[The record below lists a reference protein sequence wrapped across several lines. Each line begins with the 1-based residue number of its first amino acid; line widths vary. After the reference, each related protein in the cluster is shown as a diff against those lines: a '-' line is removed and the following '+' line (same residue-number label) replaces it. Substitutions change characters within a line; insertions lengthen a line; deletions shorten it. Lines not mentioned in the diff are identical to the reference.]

1 MGNETKK
8 LAPRASILIESLRD
22 VGYSLPTAV
31 SDIIDNSIAAQAS
44 HIRLLS
50 NTNSDQSAIAIVD
63 DGVGMNNV
71 DLLEAMRLGTK
82 NPKDTRK
89 HSDLG
94 RFGLGL
100 KTASFS
106 QCRRLTVVSRKNHQ
120 TSCAIWDLDTIATED
135 KWIVEIPNDL
145 SQVPWISYLPSPG
158 TLVIWEKLDRLLDK
172 SAGFDQ
178 HHITRQIDETASHIE
193 FVFHRYLSGQ
203 IPGNK
208 KVRIDLNG
216 RELIAFDPFNSKH
229 PATLRDPCEIFQFKG
244 DDIRIQPY
252 TLPHH
257 VKVSREEWEKFG
269 RSEGYVKNQG
279 FYLYRNNRLIIH
291 GTWFGL
297 AKQSELTKLSRVQID
312 ITNKLDAYWKIDI
325 KKASAQIPPLVREKL
340 RNLIQRIGATSKKV
354 YRKRGA
360 HLTQNSPLHVWR
372 RRQDKSRIN
381 YCLNEDHPALTKFV
395 HQINEKQCVEFKKIL
410 RLIETTIPIDSL
422 FIDYSADPRA
432 ISQQIE
438 SSETFADLVESTYTS
453 LENEGICSSEI
464 LTMMEVVDPFR
475 ENWAETLRIINYISS
490 TEMNS

>member
-1 MGNETKK
+1 MSSATKK

-31 SDIIDNSIAAQAS
+31 SDIIDNSIAARAS
-44 HIRLLS
+44 HIRLFS
-50 NTNSDQSAIAIVD
+50 NTNADQSAIAIID
-63 DGVGMNNV
+63 DGVGMDKT

-89 HSDLG
+89 LSDLG

-100 KTASFS
+100 KTSSFS
-106 QCRRLTVVSRKNHQ
+106 QCRRLTVVSRKNCQ

-145 SQVPWISYLPSPG
+145 SQVPWVNSLPSSG

-172 SAGFDQ
+172 SAGFGQ
-178 HHITRQIDETASHIE
+178 KYITRQIDETASHIE

-208 KVRIDLNG
+208 KVRIELNG

-229 PATLRDPCEIFQFKG
+229 PATLRDPCEVFQFKG

-257 VKVSREEWEKFG
+257 GKVSREEWEKFG

-325 KKASAQIPPLVREKL
+325 KKASAQIPPIVREKL
-340 RNLIQRIGATSKKV
+340 RNLIVRIGATSKKV

-360 HLTQNSPLHVWR
+360 LLTQNSPLHVWR
-372 RRQDKSRIN
+372 RRQDNSRIT
-381 YCLNEDHPALTKFV
+381 YCLNDDHPAVTRFAQ
-395 HQINEKQCVEFKKIL
+395 QIGEQQCVEFQRIL
-410 RLIETTIPIDSL
+410 RLIETTIPVDSV
-422 FIDYSADPRA
+422 FVDYSANPGA
-432 ISQQIE
+432 INQQVE
-438 SSETFADLVESTYTS
+438 NPETFANLVESTYTS
-453 LENEGICSSEI
+453 LEDQGICSSDI

-475 ENWAETLRIINYISS
+475 ENWDETLQIISYISNK
-490 TEMNS
+490 EMNP